1 MLTFPTW
8 ASLYYCHKG
17 IPEPR
22 YAIVQVLSHVFYML
36 YLTKTMAEGHGNLI
50 TKKKKM
56 KKLFVVAVMTLF
68 GFCAHAQQ
76 TVILQN
82 SQIQKQATASNEFY
96 INGISSREDI
106 GGVEAS
112 VDIERASSSLYRYNC
127 YVCIKNYNNFR
138 VTVLYMAGKDKIT
151 GSMVLDPEEEKR
163 SLFGAVE
170 TGSVGNI
177 SSAMY
182 SVFTITRK
190 L

>member
-1 MLTFPTW
+1 MKLMLTFPTW

-22 YAIVQVLSHVFYML
+22 YAIVQVLSHVFYMPFL
-36 YLTKTMAEGHGNLI
+36 NKTMAVGHGNLI
-50 TKKKKM
+50 AINM
-56 KKLFVVAVMTLF
+56 KKLFIVAVMTLF

-82 SQIQKQATASNEFY
+82 SQNQKETSTSNEFY
-96 INGISSREDI
+96 INGISSRDDV

-112 VDIERASSSLYRYNC
+112 VYIENDYLKNC
-127 YVCIKNYNNFR
+127 YVYIKNYNNFR

-151 GSMVLDPEEEKR
+151 GSMVLKPGEEKR
-163 SLFGAVE
+163 SLFGRGG
-170 TGSVGNI
+170 TGNGDN
-177 SSAMY
+177 AMY

-190 L
+190 LL